1 MDPMVVTTDL
11 LTKSTME
18 VARKK
23 EATVSEEN
31 TMTTH
36 TAFGGERYSILL
48 FRVSCSKFS
57 WKVND
62 SLSFSSRKI
71 TKCVCILIS

>member
-36 TAFGGERYSILL
+36 TAFGGRMVLEVTFSCLL
-48 FRVSCSKFS
+48 Q
-57 WKVND
+57 
-62 SLSFSSRKI
+62 
-71 TKCVCILIS
+71 

>member
-1 MDPMVVTTDL
+1 MVVTTDL

-23 EATVSEEN
+23 DATVSEEN

-36 TAFGGERYSILL
+36 TALHDIHFISNLTY
-48 FRVSCSKFS
+48 
-57 WKVND
+57 
-62 SLSFSSRKI
+62 
-71 TKCVCILIS
+71 LIKLYQD